1 MPNPYLDRW
10 ITFRYFFVRKLML
23 VKYSYAFIALPGGF
37 GTLDEIFECATLI
50 QTGKIREF
58 PLVLMGKDFWRPML
72 DFMSER
78 LIKERTIDAMDMG
91 RFLVTD
97 SPEEAVASIT
107 DIAMKRFRL
116 TYGSRI
122 KKRWLLG
129 ERQSV

>member
-1 MPNPYLDRW
+1 
-10 ITFRYFFVRKLML
+10 
-23 VKYSYAFIALPGGF
+23 
-37 GTLDEIFECATLI
+37 LI

-78 LIKERTIDAMDMG
+78 MIKERTIDAMDRE